1 MEQRRRH
8 PARLSNSECVG
19 QRKCA
24 RAAKGVLPHLSGVFQ
39 DSSTW
44 IGRKD
49 GGIVRKSL
57 KVLLAAGVCLAASQT
72 IATAQANAAPDAPV
86 AATAQAGSGPPSV
99 AAYAQLPFVE
109 GAKLSPDGLW
119 IAGMFAIG
127 GSQRVVIVSPFEPG
141 SMRQAVLPDDTEISS
156 LGWVGNEN
164 VVIRLRAIRPFG
176 AGERA
181 YVSRVVAFNRANGKF
196 TKLLWDLGGQD
207 ASDILWVPTDGST
220 KMLIAGQNSIYLGK
234 DFWPAVYSVDVTTG
248 RKTTDLAGRT
258 DVMDWIA
265 DPAGVVRMAISTD
278 RERGTRTLLHRP
290 KKGASFDRLGRAA
303 FEDLEVPYLIRAAEG
318 KALVIRTIG
327 AEGDA
332 KSGEKSDGKGKRDAL
347 LEIDLASGATL
358 QSVYEA
364 AEGIEIDGV
373 RYDDAGNEV
382 LGVYL
387 GGRSSEPL
395 HWLDPSLDELQKAF
409 EKSLNGRRARI
420 VSLSTDRQRMLV
432 RVDKANEAGRL
443 YYFDQADG
451 SLRLFANL
459 NSETNGKPAGKVE
472 ALTYKARDGLE
483 IEAIVTTPPGREV
496 KALPVVVMPHGGP
509 WAHDTLDWDYWAQFI
524 ASRGYLV
531 IQPNFRGST
540 GYGEA
545 FLKKGEGQLGFAM
558 QDDVNDALDWAV
570 KRGMADGK
578 RACIVGASYGGYV
591 AMWGASRDAA
601 LWRCSVSIAG
611 VANLRREVND
621 FGGALYSKRY
631 KEQWTAMTP
640 DFQAVSPIN
649 FIDRIKAPMLLV
661 HGKKDLTV
669 DHAQSQSMFNRMKDA
684 GKDVE
689 LVSLP
694 QADHSF
700 SRTADREALLGA
712 LEGFL
717 RKHNPAD

>member
-1 MEQRRRH
+1 M
-8 PARLSNSECVG
+8 
-19 QRKCA
+19 
-24 RAAKGVLPHLSGVFQ
+24 AAS
-39 DSSTW
+39 
-44 IGRKD
+44 
-49 GGIVRKSL
+49 
-57 KVLLAAGVCLAASQT
+57 ACLAAV
-72 IATAQANAAPDAPV
+72 TAPAF
-86 AATAQAGSGPPSV
+86 AQEEAQSKLQSTVPASGADNGPPSV
-99 AAYAQLPFVE
+99 AAFAQLPFVE

-119 IAGMFAIG
+119 VAGMFAIG
-127 GSQRVVIVSPFEPG
+127 GSQRVVVVSPFEPG
-141 SMRQAVLPDDTEISS
+141 SMKQAILPDDTEISS
-156 LGWVGNEN
+156 LHWVGNEN
-164 VVIRLRAIRPFG
+164 VLIRLRAIRPFD

-181 YVSRVVAFNRANGKF
+181 YISRVVAFNRVTPKF
-196 TKLLWDLGGQD
+196 TKLLWDMGGQD
-207 ASDILWVPTDGST
+207 ASDVLWVPSDGTT
-220 KMLIAGQNSIYLGK
+220 KVLIAAQNSIYLGK
-234 DFWPAVYSVDVTTG
+234 DFWPAVYSVDVTNG
-248 RKTTDLAGRT
+248 RRTTDLEGRT

-265 DPAGVVRMAISTD
+265 DPTGVVRMAIATD
-278 RERGTRTLLHRP
+278 RERGTRSLLYRP
-290 KKGASFDRLGRAA
+290 RKGAAFDRAGRA
-303 FEDLEVPYLIRAAEG
+303 DYDSLEVPVLVRAAEG

-327 AEGDA
+327 GEADAPKDA
-332 KSGEKSDGKGKRDAL
+332 KPKRDAL
-347 LEIDLASGATL
+347 LEIDLATGNTVQTL
-358 QSVYEA
+358 YEA
-364 AEGIEIDGV
+364 GEGVDIDGV
-373 RYDDAGNEV
+373 RYDDAGNDV

-395 HWLDPSLDELQKAF
+395 HWLDPALDELQKAF

-420 VSLSTDRQRMLV
+420 VSLSTNRQRMLV

-443 YYFDQADG
+443 YYYDMADG

-459 NSETNGKPAGKVE
+459 NSETNGKKAAKVE
-472 ALTYKARDGLE
+472 AMTYKARDGLE
-483 IEAIVTTPPGREV
+483 IEAIVTTPPGREA
-496 KALPVVVMPHGGP
+496 KNLPVVIMPHGGP

-558 QDDVNDALDWAV
+558 QDDVNDALAWAA
-570 KRGMADGK
+570 KQGMANAK
-578 RACIVGASYGGYV
+578 RACVVGASYGGYV
-591 AMWGASRDAA
+591 AMWGAARDAD

-631 KEQWTAMTP
+631 KEEWQKMTP
-640 DFQAVSPIN
+640 NFPAVSPIN

-669 DHAQSQSMFNRMKDA
+669 DHAQSQSMFGKMKAA

-689 LVSLP
+689 FVSLP
-694 QADHSF
+694 QADHYF

-712 LEGFL
+712 IEGFL